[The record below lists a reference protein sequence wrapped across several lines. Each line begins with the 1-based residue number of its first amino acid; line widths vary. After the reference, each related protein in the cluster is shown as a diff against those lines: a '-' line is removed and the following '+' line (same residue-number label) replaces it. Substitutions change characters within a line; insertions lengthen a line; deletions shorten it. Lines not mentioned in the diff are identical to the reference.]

1 MKTPSF
7 LTRPVQASLF
17 WGILGGIFLIVI
29 TFFSNKGLIQILP
42 YPIILISSVLFFKF
56 NDTSDRTFRRMLISG
71 VCIFIIMSLI
81 LSIYVLAFVNK
92 TYNFSPS
99 LEVLRLTFITIIG
112 FFSSL
117 LLAVLAKPIRQ

>member
-117 LLAVLAKPIRQ
+117 LLAVLAKHIRQ